1 MYDRFFFFLVVHF
14 GGKNSVINTPSLDWG
29 VPVCLC
35 VFAGAIS
42 IKEKV
47 HLHNQSIWLIIKKK
61 IQPSQI

>member
-1 MYDRFFFFLVVHF
+1 MYDNFWLCIL
-14 GGKNSVINTPSLDWG
+14 GGKNSVINTPSLDLG